1 MAKCMHKSVLQNTK
15 TIVWDFAFFGLN
27 ADEVTT
33 INNQWWISVHVY
45 VMQNWIH
52 IPILLTLEWVEVG
65 AIIEN
70 ITTIILQNI
79 MKFRGL
85 VE

>member
-1 MAKCMHKSVLQNTK
+1 
-15 TIVWDFAFFGLN
+15 
-27 ADEVTT
+27 
-33 INNQWWISVHVY
+33 
-45 VMQNWIH
+45 MQNWIH

-79 MKFRGL
+79 VKFRGL
-85 VE
+85 VEE